1 MKLKI
6 KEGTTSKIVHL
17 FIKDSTSGSES
28 GLTGLTSATS
38 GLTGYW
44 IASGDPAATAI
55 SFSPATVGTYTSGGF
70 VAVPNMAG
78 VYEFGIP
85 DSAIDASSEGS
96 VMVMLSGAANMEPVV
111 FEIELDKIDYR
122 SEAYL
127 SLESSA
133 RTIVTGVAVAG
144 TLSTT
149 QMTTDLTE
157 ETDDHYNGRVLIFTD
172 GGLAGQ
178 ATSITDYVGYVGGVT
193 PQESKLVFRS
203 LTQAPVA
210 GSSKFV
216 IV

>member
-28 GLTGLTSATS
+28 GLTGLTGATS

-44 IASGDPAATAI
+44 IASGDSAATAI
-55 SFSPATVGTYTSGGF
+55 SFSSATVGTYTSGGF

-216 IV
+216 MV

>member
-17 FIKDSTSGSES
+17 FVKDSTSSSES
-28 GLTGLTSATS
+28 GLTGLTSGSS

-44 IASGDPAATAI
+44 IASGDPSATAI
-55 SFSPATVGTYTSGGF
+55 SFVSATVGTYTSGGF

-85 DSAIDASSEGS
+85 NAAIDATSEGS
-96 VMVMLSGAANMEPVV
+96 VMVMISGASNMEPVV

-122 SEAYL
+122 SESYT

>member
-55 SFSPATVGTYTSGGF
+55 SFSSATVGTYTSGGF

>member
-55 SFSPATVGTYTSGGF
+55 SFSSATVGTYTSGGF

-85 DSAIDASSEGS
+85 NSAIDASSEGS

>member
-55 SFSPATVGTYTSGGF
+55 SFSSATVGTYTSGGF

-178 ATSITDYVGYVGGVT
+178 ATRITDYVGYVGGVT